1 MDPEPSLNFLSN
13 IDTTMLFGTIG
24 IVILLFFCAM
34 IAATEVALFS
44 LTQKDLQELAKQNL
58 SKYNV
63 LEKLLA
69 KPKKLLATILIANN
83 FLHIAIVILFSISLD
98 RVFETITIPLLK
110 FTIEVILVTFLILL
124 FGEVLPKVYANR
136 NNIKFALFITYP
148 LLFLEKILTPLSAPM
163 RSLTNFLQEI
173 FGKQKTNLSVDKLSQ
188 ALELTS
194 TEGTST
200 EEQKILEGIVS
211 FGNTDT
217 KQVMSP
223 RIDVFALD
231 IEETFAEIY
240 PKIVEKGY
248 SRIPV
253 YKDNIDH
260 IEGILFVKDLIPH
273 INKKDFEWKPLMRK
287 PFFVPENKKLDDLL
301 KDFQGMKS
309 HLAIVV
315 DEYGGTSGLVSLE
328 DIIEEI
334 VGDIS
339 DEFDDENS
347 SFTQLDEKNYLF
359 EGKTNLKD
367 FYRIIHVD
375 EQLFEEKKGEA
386 ETLAGFI
393 LEILGHFPKKG
404 NKIHFENL
412 RFTIEA
418 VDKKR
423 IKQIKITVDE

>member
-163 RSLTNFLQEI
+163 RSLTNFLQEKL
-173 FGKQKTNLSVDKLSQ
+173 GKQKTNLSVDKLSQ